1 MGATV
6 EIIDIE
12 QLAWVVAEDG
22 PKAHHTELAAV
33 ARSARASGVAL
44 VAADVLAD
52 RDAPAVARQR
62 ALGMVALDLAAFQAG
77 QPLEAAVA

>member
-1 MGATV
+1 MLRPDLIRSRHDKNGIAV
-6 EIIDIE
+6 D
-12 QLAWVVAEDG
+12 
-22 PKAHHTELAAV
+22 TELAAV

-77 QPLEAAVA
+77 QPLQAAVA